1 MNKLVQIVYLM
12 ALIALYFPTTAYG
25 PWPGLIIAAIAFL
38 MHALSPE
45 GKIPASYLLDDP
57 CLQDPNELQW
67 DYQLREGK
75 KK

>member
-1 MNKLVQIVYLM
+1 
-12 ALIALYFPTTAYG
+12 
-25 PWPGLIIAAIAFL
+25 LIIAAIAFL